1 MNRRAFLSGTFGLAA
16 LTPATAAANVDP
28 GAPALWGTFAPGPEG
43 LRPNVLVDQGPIL
56 QRLLEEAAAEDRPVI
71 LPPGRFIVSNVKLP
85 ARTRIMGTAGAT
97 RLILGERGSL
107 ITAEGAEIVVLNG
120 LVLDGTGGRLDDY
133 IPGLVH
139 LAGCANVGIENC
151 EIVGSPASGIA
162 LDRSGGRISHSRVT
176 NAALAG
182 IRAIE
187 STGLSI
193 ADNLVEDC
201 GNGGILV
208 WRWSEGEDGTIVSGN
223 RVARIAA
230 NDGGTGENGNAINV
244 FRAHGCVV
252 SNNHISD
259 CAFTAVRANS
269 ANNVQILGN
278 NCRGLGE
285 VAIFCEF
292 SFAGSVIA
300 NNIIDQAGSGI
311 SVSNFR
317 EGGRIAVV
325 ANNVVRDLTGIGPL
339 PKDAAELG
347 VGIAVEAD
355 VALTGNIIDG
365 APRYGMVLGWGPYL
379 RDVAATGNV
388 IRRAP
393 VGIAVSVVEGA
404 GAAVISD
411 NLISGAT
418 SAAIRGMRWS
428 EPATD
433 DLTVSGAAAYPHL
446 SVERNRVS

>member
-1 MNRRAFLSGTFGLAA
+1 MDRRAFLYGTFGLAA
-16 LTPATAAANVDP
+16 LSPAAASVDPTVAGLRGTVDP
-28 GAPALWGTFAPGPEG
+28 GPAA
-43 LRPNVLVDQGPIL
+43 LRPNLSVDQGPIL
-56 QRLLEEAAAEDRPVI
+56 QRLFDEAAAEDRPVS
-71 LPPGRFIVSNVKLP
+71 LPPGRFIVSGIKLP
-85 ARTRIMGTAGAT
+85 ERARIAGVTGAT
-97 RLILGERGSL
+97 RLVLGEGGSL
-107 ITAEGAEIVVLNG
+107 ITAEGAEFVALSG
-120 LVLDGTGGRLDDY
+120 LVIEGSGGRLEDY
-133 IPGLVH
+133 VAGLIH
-139 LAGCANVGIENC
+139 LADCPNVTIENC
-151 EIVGSPASGIA
+151 EVVGSSASGIA
-162 LDRSGGRISHSRVT
+162 LDRCGGRIDRSRVT
-176 NAALAG
+176 GAAAAG

-193 ADNLVEDC
+193 ADNTVEDC

-208 WRWSEGEDGTIVSGN
+208 WRWSEGDDGTIVSGN

-230 NDGGTGENGNAINV
+230 RDGGTGENGNGINV
-244 FRAHGCVV
+244 FRAHGVIV
-252 SNNHISD
+252 SNNSIAD

-292 SFAGSVIA
+292 SFAGCVIA
-300 NNIIDQAGSGI
+300 NNIIDKASHGI

-325 ANNVVRDLTGIGPL
+325 ANNVLRDLSGIGPYAGEA
-339 PKDAAELG
+339 PG
-347 VGIAVEAD
+347 VGIGITVEAD
-355 VALTGNIIDG
+355 VALSGNVVDG
-365 APRYGMVLGWGPYL
+365 ASHFGMVLGWGPYL

-418 SAAIRGMRWS
+418 SAAIRGMRWA
-428 EPATD
+428 EPASG
-433 DLTVSGAAAYPHL
+433 DLALGGADAFPHL
-446 SVERNRVS
+446 TIERNRIS

>member
-1 MNRRAFLSGTFGLAA
+1 MDRRAFLYGTFGLAA
-16 LTPATAAANVDP
+16 LSPAAASVDP
-28 GAPALWGTFAPGPEG
+28 TIASLRGTVEPGPTA
-43 LRPNVLVDQGPIL
+43 LRPNLSVDQGPIL
-56 QRLLEEAAAEDRPVI
+56 QRLIDEAAAEDRAVS
-71 LPPGRFIVSNVKLP
+71 LPPGRFIVSGIKLP
-85 ARTRIMGTAGAT
+85 KRARLAGVAGAT
-97 RLILGERGSL
+97 RIVLGEGGSL
-107 ITAEGAEIVVLNG
+107 ITAESAEFVALNG
-120 LVLDGTGGRLDDY
+120 LVIEGTGGRLEDY
-133 IPGLVH
+133 VAGLIH
-139 LAGCANVGIENC
+139 LADCPNVTIENC

-162 LDRSGGRISHSRVT
+162 LDRCGGRIDRSRVT
-176 NAALAG
+176 GAAAAG
-182 IRAIE
+182 VRAIE

-193 ADNLVEDC
+193 ADNTVEDC

-223 RVARIAA
+223 RIVRIAA
-230 NDGGTGENGNAINV
+230 RDGGTGENGNGINV
-244 FRAHGCVV
+244 FRAHGVIV
-252 SNNHISD
+252 SNNSITD

-292 SFAGSVIA
+292 SFAGCVIA
-300 NNIIDQAGSGI
+300 NNIVDRAGSGI
-311 SVSNFR
+311 SVANFR

-325 ANNVVRDLTGIGPL
+325 ANNVVRDLTGTGPY
-339 PKDAAELG
+339 PAELQGFG

-355 VALTGNIIDG
+355 VALSGNVIDG
-365 APRYGMVLGWGPYL
+365 APRFGMVLGWGPYL

-404 GAAVISD
+404 GVAVISD

-418 SAAIRGMRWS
+418 DGAIRGMRWA
-428 EPATD
+428 EPASG
-433 DLTVSGAAAYPHL
+433 DLALGGADAFPHL
-446 SVERNRVS
+446 TIERNRIS